1 MRRVL
6 VVTFLYPPSGGGGV
20 QRVSRFVRYLPEFG
34 WEPTVVAV
42 QPQAAVGGYWGR
54 TDPALVEGVEVRR
67 TRTWDAWF
75 QRWPGRLAHLGLR
88 AAGLPETQLVSWLPF
103 LLPALRLGGFDAVFS
118 SSPPVTA
125 HVGAALARRAGCR
138 WVADYRDTWT
148 TNPLYRDVSPW
159 HRFVDRALEGWLHR
173 RADAVVTTTPG
184 FRRDLE
190 SSFGLAHVHTIPNGY
205 DERDPV
211 APRAPAGERVLAY
224 VVGNEYRPEIL
235 EPLLALLSRARVR
248 VRVIGGALGG
258 RVGEAL
264 RATGLVEELPYLP
277 HAELYAELA
286 RADAGLVVVPP
297 GPAAEHWVPQ
307 KAYLYLHARLP
318 VVALCPRGDLSSLL
332 SSVGGGV
339 AVSSVDEA
347 AALLDRWST
356 DPSALAVAPAGGPLL
371 AALSRRALTAR
382 LAAVLEG
389 RPLAPLEEMWP

>member
-20 QRVSRFVRYLPEFG
+20 QRVSRFVRYLPDFG

-54 TDPALVEGVEVRR
+54 TDAGLVEGVQVRR
-67 TRTWDAWF
+67 TRTLDAWF
-75 QRWPGRLAHLGLR
+75 QRGPGRALHLGLR
-88 AAGLPETQLVSWLPF
+88 ALGLPETQLVSWLPF
-103 LLPALRLGGFDAVFS
+103 LLPSLRVSGFDAVLS
-118 SSPPVTA
+118 SAPPWTA

-159 HRFVDRALEGWLHR
+159 HRLVDRSLEAWLHR

-184 FRRDLE
+184 YRRDLQGA
-190 SSFGLAHVHTIPNGY
+190 FGLDHVVTIPNGW

-235 EPLLALLSRARVR
+235 EPVVALVQRTPVR
-248 VRVIGGALGG
+248 LRVIGGSLPG

-264 RATGLVEELPYLP
+264 RATGRVEEVPYLP
-277 HAELYAELA
+277 HDALYAELA

-297 GPAAEHWVPQ
+297 GPTAEHWVPQ
-307 KAYLYLHARLP
+307 KVYLYLHARLP
-318 VVALCPRGDLSSLL
+318 VLALCPPGDLSALL
-332 SSVGGGV
+332 GSVGGGRAV
-339 AVSSVDEA
+339 ASLDQAV
-347 AALLDRWST
+347 AALSEWPWELGTR
-356 DPSALAVAPAGGPLL
+356 AAGGPLL
-371 AALSRRALTAR
+371 EALSRRALAGR

-389 RPLAPLEEMWP
+389 RAVEPIERLWPAG